1 MASEINIPGSQ
12 KNLIGPAGMDNLVD
26 RVRNGAMIKESVSED
41 RLVDQLERAV
51 SEIEELLASSLG
63 PKGMNKIIVNP
74 VNETFLTSDGKVILK
89 EMDVLHPI
97 VTSLKKLAESMDK
110 ACGDGT
116 KTAVLLA
123 SNLIKNAILLM
134 KTGMHPT
141 TIIRGYELSLRKA
154 YEMLEYSIKE
164 AGENELRTAVMCSA
178 RSKGVEEHQA
188 REITEAVLK
197 VTTHLN
203 EKTRGRFDLNRNV
216 KLLKKVGGPE
226 IRALEGIILDE
237 NPARADM
244 LRDFEEPVVLILN
257 YDLKIKSEYLNPQHN
272 LRMDCANTAFLI
284 EEKKKEICREIAE
297 KIIASGAKVLFCEG
311 DIDPHIETLLRDS
324 NILAFKKL
332 KLKDLEKVSDAT
344 GAPITTCKDEIT
356 HYLGKA
362 DRIWTEKQNGE
373 NFVFIAVKNSAIST
387 LLIREP
393 SKYGLGK
400 VEEAVD
406 DALNNAAFLLKN
418 RGIVN
423 GGGAIEFE
431 LAYMLR
437 LFASTLEGKEQ
448 LAVRAYADSLQKIP
462 ETLAKNAGMN
472 VIDAMTRMRSA
483 YGRGEEARIDLSRK
497 VTAGE
502 PAVYDSATIKKLALV
517 SASEVARNILRID
530 EIVPKR

>member
-1 MASEINIPGSQ
+1 
-12 KNLIGPAGMDNLVD
+12 
-26 RVRNGAMIKESVSED
+26 
-41 RLVDQLERAV
+41 
-51 SEIEELLASSLG
+51 
-63 PKGMNKIIVNP
+63 
-74 VNETFLTSDGKVILK
+74 
-89 EMDVLHPI
+89 
-97 VTSLKKLAESMDK
+97 
-110 ACGDGT
+110 
-116 KTAVLLA
+116 
-123 SNLIKNAILLM
+123 
-134 KTGMHPT
+134 
-141 TIIRGYELSLRKA
+141 
-154 YEMLEYSIKE
+154 
-164 AGENELRTAVMCSA
+164 
-178 RSKGVEEHQA
+178 
-188 REITEAVLK
+188 
-197 VTTHLN
+197 
-203 EKTRGRFDLNRNV
+203 
-216 KLLKKVGGPE
+216 
-226 IRALEGIILDE
+226 
-237 NPARADM
+237 
-244 LRDFEEPVVLILN
+244 
-257 YDLKIKSEYLNPQHN
+257 
-272 LRMDCANTAFLI
+272 
-284 EEKKKEICREIAE
+284 
-297 KIIASGAKVLFCEG
+297 
-311 DIDPHIETLLRDS
+311 
-324 NILAFKKL
+324 
-332 KLKDLEKVSDAT
+332 
-344 GAPITTCKDEIT
+344 
-356 HYLGKA
+356 
-362 DRIWTEKQNGE
+362 
-373 NFVFIAVKNSAIST
+373 KNSAIST